1 MDFFALFNT
10 QSNPTIATLTTCT
23 IPAMVKKDRETK
35 QPNPFIGRVLKR
47 SKVNGIVG
55 GWNYASAVNRQ
66 RLREANPQTV
76 AEVEAVPDFEALPR
90 SWGTRVPNSGLVQ
103 HGNKYY
109 VELKVERSLET
120 TYLIDGQPATDKQ
133 LEELKKFLPKKSE
146 STRQGVEK
154 QIILRDYALESVVG
168 VKMNGQ
174 YFAADH
180 SVEIDSE
187 TVAA

>member
-1 MDFFALFNT
+1 MDFFTLFLSQGNA
-10 QSNPTIATLTTCT
+10 TIATLTALTV
-23 IPAMVKKDRETK
+23 PAMVKKDRETK

-66 RLREANPQTV
+66 RIREANPQTI
-76 AEVEAVPDFEALPR
+76 AEVEAVPDFEAMPR
-90 SWGTRVPNSGLVQ
+90 SWGTRIPNSGLVQ

-146 STRQGVEK
+146 SSRQEVEK
-154 QIILRDYALESVVG
+154 QIILRDYALESISH
-168 VKMNGQ
+168 VKINGTE
-174 YFAADH
+174 F
-180 SVEIDSE
+180 SNDSE
-187 TVAA
+187 VIAA